1 MMKPRKPSRKD
12 VLSSAADVRPGDGL
26 DPRFDRRGGRPGGKR
41 KTLQLC
47 REAERTLSAVLGGEC
62 DDDLLRELVVVSVVP
77 APNAGRLLVTV
88 ARPGSVAV
96 PVEEVLRRLLGVS
109 GRLRG
114 ELAAAVSRRKAPE
127 LAFRVVT
134 DGPEL

>member
-1 MMKPRKPSRKD
+1 MKSRKPSRKD
-12 VLSSAADVRPGDGL
+12 ILSAAADIRPDDGL
-26 DPRFDRRGGRPGGKR
+26 DPRFDRPGGRRPGKR

-47 REAERTLSAVLGGEC
+47 REAERTLGAVLSGEC
-62 DDDLLRELVVVSVVP
+62 DDDVLRQLMVLSVAP

-88 ARPGSVAV
+88 ALPASAGVSA
-96 PVEEVLRRLLGVS
+96 EEVLQRLLRMS

-114 ELAAAVSRRKAPE
+114 ELAASVSRRKAPE

-134 DGPEL
+134 DGPMM